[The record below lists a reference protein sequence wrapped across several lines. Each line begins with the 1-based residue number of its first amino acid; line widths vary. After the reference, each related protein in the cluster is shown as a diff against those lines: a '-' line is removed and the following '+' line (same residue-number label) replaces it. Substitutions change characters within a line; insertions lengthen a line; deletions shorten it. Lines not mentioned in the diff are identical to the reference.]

1 MPIIKKFT
9 LPSRIK
15 GANIGDVVA
24 DMKELHEQLSNIEQA
39 EFESMREPLAK
50 VAARLLEAELLKHND
65 KAVRL
70 LVSCCLANVLRLF
83 APDAPYQA
91 SELRNIFSLMIQQ
104 LKLLADDKNTYQNYL
119 YYLVESLATVKSI
132 VLLLDVDDSDG
143 GRERLLLQLF
153 TLVFD
158 LSPLPNITRQVK
170 QYMLEMLQT
179 IVDECDAVPT
189 ELVRLLLVRCG
200 DIRQQTR
207 LAVAEVV
214 RACADKLQP
223 GVGLYFNEHVLH
235 YTSADAKDAR
245 KMEVIRT
252 LHTQIAEIGKAAPE
266 VISSVVPQLEEEM
279 QADDMELR
287 IVAISCISQ
296 LLLNEELKK
305 LYPSLLPAWMNKI
318 NDRQAVVRLHWVK
331 TAVWTL
337 PESSTVLRHQLQT
350 ALVEKLQD
358 IDAKVREKTLC
369 TIRRFVDGETPS
381 KNCQLLGSELCAEIG
396 NRCLDK
402 NEDVRLHAIELICLI
417 IRKLHNSNQSGAIFL
432 SAACINAT
440 FKLIYTTD
448 RDFRLFYEYYI
459 EHALLMPQEGE
470 KPASHAEF
478 MVSLYGR
485 LNDESKKA
493 FKKWLADKALFVK
506 YFDAYLKLAG
516 RADESRLAPLVQHLA
531 SLFRVP
537 LDAQAYLK
545 AMPETILKD
554 HEHREAL
561 EALVRPTTSWEK
573 QRRLVKLLTE
583 VNFEEKDARV
593 KAYIT
598 VYLVRRASLSSINA
612 GLITAVLDL
621 MAKGGDAS
629 QLEAAQRLVGEV
641 ISEFPSLGLQH
652 SDVLEQAILNTVG
665 EVNLEGLESYA
676 SLLRACGDKIN
687 PSEAL
692 LTILWRIL
700 EEGDLRH
707 VKLATRIILEVAEA
721 RQQLLGKVQFML
733 SQLRAGSH
741 SETSRVWRIISEV
754 QRSPQVAGWLSFDD
768 MVSVTKGML
777 ATIAEGPPQADK
789 PMSLK
794 YQDILEE
801 SHVAACLAIKSL
813 RNGILS
819 LRSVDKG
826 EELSQLRILAPQLV
840 EWLAALEGKSDI
852 LQYTLS
858 KVLVVL
864 VPRPTATTIIENL
877 SPFAA
882 YWMLCGPQVRT
893 RLTAVVLRKYHTG
906 IIGLTHLSLLVI
918 SSLSDDYDGSLKD
931 SLINIR
937 KNDRFVDQLFPSNDG
952 PLDINSR
959 GLHRYEDWIMVTLLV
974 AALHP
979 CFGSLNESVVE
990 KFTSL
995 VELLMDVIV
1004 TEANVSYI
1012 FDASVQLKR
1021 LSLVER
1027 HASRNKHMYI
1037 FSELIQNTVRQRVN
1051 SHKWM
1056 LQAVKNPITY
1066 TDDLLQEIAS
1076 MDEINR
1082 NLQRSYLSRIG
1093 KEKRKSDESLN
1104 HGTSTDKTI
1113 IMEIEQPEPG
1123 TGTATATVHD
1133 ENVPVDENQCSTASS
1148 LGTTPSKR
1156 PAVRRSSRRTK
1167 LTGE

>member
-1 MPIIKKFT
+1 MPPIKKFT

-15 GANIGDVVA
+15 GANISDVVA
-24 DMKELHEQLSNIEQA
+24 DMKELHEQLSSIEQA
-39 EFESMREPLAK
+39 EFESMREPLTK

-70 LVSCCLANVLRLF
+70 LVACCLANVLRLF

-179 IVDECDAVPT
+179 LIDESDAVPT
-189 ELVRLLLVRCG
+189 ELVRLILVRCG

-207 LAVAEVV
+207 LAVTEVA

-223 GVGLYFNEHVLH
+223 GIGLYFNEHILH
-235 YTSADAKDAR
+235 YTSADVKDAR

-252 LHTQIAEIGKAAPE
+252 LHTQVAEVGKAAPE
-266 VISSVVPQLEEEM
+266 VISSVVPQLEEEL
-279 QADDMELR
+279 QTDDMELR

-296 LLLNEELKK
+296 LLIKEELTK

-331 TAVWTL
+331 TAVWAL
-337 PESSTVLRHQLQT
+337 PESPTILRHQLQM

-369 TIRRFVDGETPS
+369 TIRRFVDGDTPGKS
-381 KNCQLLGSELCAEIG
+381 CQLLGSELCAEIG

-417 IRKLHNSNQSGAIFL
+417 IKKLHSSNQSGAVSL
-432 SAACINAT
+432 STACINAT

-459 EHALLMPQEGE
+459 EHALLMPQEDE
-470 KPASHAEF
+470 RPASHAEF
-478 MVSLYGR
+478 MVALYGR

-537 LDAQAYLK
+537 LDAQVYLK
-545 AMPETILKD
+545 AMPESILKD
-554 HEHREAL
+554 REHREAF

-573 QRRLVKLLTE
+573 QRRLIKLLSE

-598 VYLVRRASLSSINA
+598 VYLVRRASLFSINA

-621 MAKGGDAS
+621 MAKGGDAQ

-641 ISEFPSLGLQH
+641 ISEFPGLGLQH

-665 EVNLEGLESYA
+665 EVSLEGLKSYA

-692 LTILWRIL
+692 LKTLWRIL
-700 EEGDLRH
+700 EEGGLRH
-707 VKLATRIILEVAEA
+707 VKLASRILLEVAEA
-721 RQQLLGKVQFML
+721 RQQLLGKVQFMV
-733 SQLRAGSH
+733 SQLRVGSH
-741 SETSRVWRIISEV
+741 PEASRVWRIIAEV

-768 MVSVTKGML
+768 ILSATKGLL
-777 ATIAEGPPQADK
+777 ASIAEGPLQADK
-789 PMSLK
+789 PASLK
-794 YQDILEE
+794 YQDIHEE
-801 SHVAACLAIKSL
+801 SHIAACLAIKSL

-819 LRSVDKG
+819 LRAVDKG
-826 EELSQLRILAPQLV
+826 EELSQLRILAPLLV
-840 EWLAALEGKSDI
+840 EWLATLEGQSDVV
-852 LQYTLS
+852 QYTLA
-858 KVLVVL
+858 KVLVTL

-877 SPFAA
+877 SPLAA
-882 YWMLCGPQVRT
+882 YWMLCGPQVRS

-918 SSLSDDYDGSLKD
+918 SSLSDDYCGGIKD
-931 SLINIR
+931 SLVSIR
-937 KNDRFVDQLFPSNDG
+937 KNDRFVDQLLPSNDS
-952 PLDINSR
+952 PLEINSR
-959 GLHRYEDWIMVTLLV
+959 GLHRYEDWMMITLLV

-979 CFGSLNESVVE
+979 CFGSLDESTIE

-995 VELLMDVIV
+995 VELLMDVV
-1004 TEANVSYI
+1004 ATEANVSYI

-1021 LSLVER
+1021 LSLLEK
-1027 HASRNKHMYI
+1027 HAGRNKHMYVL
-1037 FSELIQNTVRQRVN
+1037 SELTQNTVRQRVS

-1056 LQAVKNPITY
+1056 LQAVRNPITY

-1076 MDEINR
+1076 MDEVTK
-1082 NLQRSYLSRIG
+1082 NLQRSYISRIG
-1093 KEKRKSDESLN
+1093 KEKRRSDESLKQ
-1104 HGTSTDKTI
+1104 GAAAGKATA
-1113 IMEIEQPEPG
+1113 MEIDQTEPENG
-1123 TGTATATVHD
+1123 TVHD
-1133 ENVPVDENQCSTASS
+1133 ENAPSDENQRSAASS
-1148 LGTTPSKR
+1148 LDATPRKR
-1156 PAVRRSSRRTK
+1156 PAVRRSTRRTK
-1167 LTGE
+1167 LAGE